1 MRLARVVTQEIFIE
15 KKLRMRHSPGHLG
28 FITEQNRIPIC
39 MVVVQNE
46 QRVKKKSNVIH
57 DGGGGWWLEIVGEKT
72 KQVIICFSATAS

>member
-57 DGGGGWWLEIVGEKT
+57 DGGGGGVAGN
-72 KQVIICFSATAS
+72 SG